1 MLGPIATR
9 IGLGFAANAGLNTMV
24 GAYSVMHKTEKW
36 FDFCGSLAFLA
47 SALVPLAATTGLQS
61 ERFHPL
67 HVALGGTT
75 CVWAARL
82 LYHLTS
88 RIHRLGE
95 DKRFDAIKRNRFRFS
110 VSWFIQTLWVGFVS
124 YPTVRIVSTPA
135 EDLAP
140 LGTLAF
146 VGLGIWV
153 LGFGV
158 EVVADK
164 QKSDWQTR
172 MGKER
177 RGKFINEGLW
187 SLCRYPNYFGEL
199 TLWAGSYLMAVSAF
213 PDSLATVIGFSVSP
227 AFISLLL
234 FKLSGIPPQER
245 LAAER
250 FKGNAAYAEYV
261 RKTSPLIPWFP
272 RT

>member
-1 MLGPIATR
+1 MLGPVATR
-9 IGLGFAANAGLNTMV
+9 IGLGLAANAGLNMVV
-24 GAYSVMHKTEKW
+24 GAYSVAHKTEKW

-47 SALVPLAATTGLQS
+47 SVLVPLAATTGLQI
-61 ERFHPL
+61 ERIHPL
-67 HVALGGTT
+67 HVALGATT
-75 CVWAARL
+75 CVWATRL

-95 DKRFDAIKRNRFRFS
+95 DKRFDAIKVNRIRFS
-110 VSWFIQTLWVGFVS
+110 VSWLIQTLWVGLVS
-124 YPTVRIVSTPA
+124 YPTVRIVSTQA

-140 LGTLAF
+140 LNTLAF
-146 VGLGIWV
+146 TGLGIWA
-153 LGFGV
+153 LGFGF
-158 EVVADK
+158 EAVADK

-177 RGKFINEGLW
+177 RSKFINEGLW

-199 TLWAGSYLMAVSAF
+199 TLWAGSFLMAISAF
-213 PDSLATVIGFSVSP
+213 PFSLSTIIGFAVSP
-227 AFISLLL
+227 AFIALLL

-261 RKTSPLIPWFP
+261 RKTNTLIPWFQ
-272 RT
+272 RK